1 MPMGNPQARSLY
13 LTMESTSANIT
24 VTNGPTTLIQKH
36 TCPTGK
42 SFKGKKQKNKNKMCA
57 ETELKLDNDVN
68 RVTQENFLILLVLKA
83 AYDNQSAQVTQ
94 RFT

>member
-1 MPMGNPQARSLY
+1 MPMGNPQARSLS

-42 SFKGKKQKNKNKMCA
+42 SFKGKKQKKKNKMSA

-68 RVTQENFLILLVLKA
+68 RVTQENFLIL
-83 AYDNQSAQVTQ
+83 QV
-94 RFT
+94 